1 MYFEQIKEMIKVFS
15 ENRNA
20 QKIAKK
26 LGLTDKGMVRSYF
39 RMETD
44 STGSGVERE
53 FYEVDAFCWNRLRI
67 GLSERGYVKWCATCE
82 CIISEEGD
90 GGGGD
95 GSNGDTSPDQPIPPS
110 VIFDTK
116 KLMDKLTKQ
125 PS

>member
-26 LGLTDKGMVRSYF
+26 LGLIDKGRKPSIF
-39 RMETD
+39 RMKTNSE
-44 STGSGVERE
+44 GHLRQVES
-53 FYEVDAFCWNRLRI
+53 YDTHTFCESRVRI
-67 GLSERGYVKWCATCE
+67 GLLKSEPVKWCSVCE
-82 CIISEEGD
+82 SIILEEDD
-90 GGGGD
+90 GGGGGNED
-95 GSNGDTSPDQPIPPS
+95 APPDQPTPS